1 MLMRFIGGPF
11 DGREE
16 EVAGCGKYL
25 IPDSRDIA
33 YYTRED
39 GTTGLL
45 FGQHT
50 YRIQFVSAMQSD
62 GSWER
67 WAQYAYE
74 GYRKPKCH

>member
-1 MLMRFIGGPF
+1 MLMRFVGGPL

-16 EVAGCGKYL
+16 EASGCRMYVV
-25 IPDSRDIA
+25 PDAKDIA

-50 YRIQFVSAMQSD
+50 YKIKFVSVMNAD
-62 GSWER
+62 GSCEHWS
-67 WAQYAYE
+67 QYEYA
-74 GYRKPKCH
+74 GYRRPQ